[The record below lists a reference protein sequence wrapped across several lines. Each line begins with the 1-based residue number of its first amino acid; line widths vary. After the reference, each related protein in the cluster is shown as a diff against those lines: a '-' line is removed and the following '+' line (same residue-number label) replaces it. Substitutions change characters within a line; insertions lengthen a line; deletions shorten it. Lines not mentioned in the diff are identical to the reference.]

1 MDGEVEI
8 STPDVSNRFFQ
19 WSFEGDVSTMSFIM
33 AAERG
38 GSSSGYFHASI
49 ENLKKERGRNQAIAE
64 ADPLGVDA
72 AIQALPALNDRADIA
87 AIRDITEL
95 AVTNVQDA
103 MRSDFVYAS
112 AAIRDICMFG
122 ASLTRF
128 NVEPSQCVPGFS
140 KTLLGLAA
148 GAEATLPRDSFIDYT
163 SRNPDGDRERR
174 FSSQPEEEIF
184 IDSLRQGMA
193 SLDYCLEDL
202 VLAYTYSF
210 AEKEFATH
218 CYTAADSFQT
228 MIDSIVKVK
237 KKITPE
243 VFTHSIR
250 PFFEPFAVD
259 GVAYSAP
266 SGAEMSILNVDLI
279 IWGLECKDELYE
291 KYVRANILRLP
302 IIYQELC
309 QQFEGLPSMMSR
321 MQERLLSDTPLNENE
336 HNSVQALYHLL
347 TKIYSFRMPHY
358 KVAEDNVKLRLKET
372 GGAEVKGSGGFGIDE
387 VKYVLDQ
394 TIKSRQL
401 LLQLLPGVNAHR

>member
-1 MDGEVEI
+1 
-8 STPDVSNRFFQ
+8 
-19 WSFEGDVSTMSFIM
+19 M

>member
-1 MDGEVEI
+1 
-8 STPDVSNRFFQ
+8 
-19 WSFEGDVSTMSFIM
+19 
-33 AAERG
+33 
-38 GSSSGYFHASI
+38 
-49 ENLKKERGRNQAIAE
+49 
-64 ADPLGVDA
+64 
-72 AIQALPALNDRADIA
+72 
-87 AIRDITEL
+87 
-95 AVTNVQDA
+95 
-103 MRSDFVYAS
+103 
-112 AAIRDICMFG
+112 
-122 ASLTRF
+122 
-128 NVEPSQCVPGFS
+128 
-140 KTLLGLAA
+140 
-148 GAEATLPRDSFIDYT
+148 
-163 SRNPDGDRERR
+163 
-174 FSSQPEEEIF
+174 
-184 IDSLRQGMA
+184 QGMA